1 MGPSHTEG
9 ASDINPLDISVE
21 PFKENQDVLRFTCG
35 NRDLDEFLTTEE
47 VKRYEVQGLGKTY
60 LVYLEGHLVAYF
72 TVCNDSLRV
81 EYLKKTK
88 SFSKSAEL
96 IVDSYPAVKIGRL
109 ATAMEWQRRGIG
121 RAVVAY
127 IARAALESGA
137 RFGVRL
143 LIVEAKPESI
153 TFYER
158 CGFELTFETARER
171 GRKNR
176 TMFLDLQDLRS
187 LLPNE

>member
-1 MGPSHTEG
+1 MGPPIPDET
-9 ASDINPLDISVE
+9 ANVNPFEIVVE

-47 VKRYEVQGLGKTY
+47 VRRYEVQGLGRTY
-60 LVYLEGHLVAYF
+60 LVYLHGNLVAYF

-81 EYLKKTK
+81 EYLRKTK

-109 ATAMEWQRRGIG
+109 ATAKDWQRRGIG

-127 IARAALESGA
+127 IAKAALESGA

-153 TFYER
+153 AFYER
-158 CGFELTFETARER
+158 CGFELTYETARER
-171 GRKNR
+171 GRRNR
-176 TMFLDLQDLRS
+176 TMFLDLQDLRT
-187 LLPNE
+187 LLPDE